1 MKKATEILCGCTNG
15 VISKATL
22 DVVRDTAL
30 SKYKCTHAKRKVLNF
45 TKGFLKYLTNT
56 TFDTRFLAFELFLK
70 MPKVLKIRKHVTS
83 RIVTKEDVKN
93 GLSLC
98 FVACKPLFGA
108 VLPFNLR
115 VHQTPLHP
123 KLSYCGSL
131 SRQGFQQLIEF
142 AE

>member
-22 DVVRDTAL
+22 DVARDTAL
-30 SKYKCTHAKRKVLNF
+30 SKYKCIYAKCKVLNF

-70 MPKVLKIRKHVTS
+70 MPKVLKLRKHVTS
-83 RIVTKEDVKN
+83 RIVTKDHAKN

-98 FVACKPLFGA
+98 FVACKPLFVGGA
-108 VLPFNLR
+108 SLQSEGPPNATPSQTKLLQQPKPTRFSTANR
-115 VHQTPLHP
+115 V
-123 KLSYCGSL
+123 
-131 SRQGFQQLIEF
+131 R
-142 AE
+142 